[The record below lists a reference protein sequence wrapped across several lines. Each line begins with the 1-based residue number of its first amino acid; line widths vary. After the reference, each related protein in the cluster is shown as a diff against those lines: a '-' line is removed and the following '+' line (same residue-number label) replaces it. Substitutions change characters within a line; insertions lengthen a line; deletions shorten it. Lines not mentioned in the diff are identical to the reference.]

1 MPRARR
7 VEQVT
12 TQGEPEERV
21 HYHREAVREVVPV
34 NLAEGTLVSHN
45 GMTYDGHPAHRGSS
59 RSSSF
64 STRTTTSSTSTDEE
78 VLVVDGEV
86 FVEHEGTHLHGSG
99 GTITPT
105 RPSGPR
111 TPQTPRGP
119 RGPTT
124 PTRPTPSTPTR
135 PTPTRPTPTTPS
147 GPSNPTTPSGPSN
160 PTTPSGPSNPT
171 TPQTPTEPSNPTPT
185 TPQTLSGGSAI
196 GSDLACHIIATDF
209 TLFELHNINKAS
221 GAY

>member
-1 MPRARR
+1 MQEMRQEDENVWFPMTEGEDWLMPRARR

-12 TQGEPEERV
+12 YQGEPEERV

-59 RSSSF
+59 RSTSR
-64 STRTTTSSTSTDEE
+64 STRTTTSTSTDEE

-86 FVEHEGTHLHGSG
+86 FVEHEGTHFHGSG

-124 PTRPTPSTPTR
+124 PTRPTPTTPTR
-135 PTPTRPTPTTPS
+135 PTPTRPTRPTPTTPTRPTPTTPS
-147 GPSNPTTPSGPSN
+147 GP
-160 PTTPSGPSNPT
+160 
-171 TPQTPTEPSNPTPT
+171 
-185 TPQTLSGGSAI
+185 
-196 GSDLACHIIATDF
+196 
-209 TLFELHNINKAS
+209 
-221 GAY
+221 